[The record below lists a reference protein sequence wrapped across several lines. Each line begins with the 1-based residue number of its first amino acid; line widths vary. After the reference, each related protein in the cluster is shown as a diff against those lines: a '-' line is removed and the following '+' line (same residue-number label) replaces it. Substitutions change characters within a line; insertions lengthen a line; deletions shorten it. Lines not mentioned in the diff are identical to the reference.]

1 MSGIEPLG
9 RAALV
14 GFVAS
19 SDLDRSR
26 AFYEG
31 VLGFEV
37 VGQDGFACVLRAGET
52 TVRITL
58 VPEVLAA
65 PYTVLGWEVDD
76 LAEAVDALA
85 ARGVS
90 FLRFEGMDAGRP
102 GHLDRTGRRP
112 GFVVPRSRRSRALLD
127 PAPSL
132 TKS

>member
-1 MSGIEPLG
+1 MVSGIEPLG

-37 VGQDGFACVLRAGET
+37 IGQDGFACVLRAGET

-58 VPEVLAA
+58 VSEV
-65 PYTVLGWEVDD
+65 G
-76 LAEAVDALA
+76 
-85 ARGVS
+85 
-90 FLRFEGMDAGRP
+90 
-102 GHLDRTGRRP
+102 
-112 GFVVPRSRRSRALLD
+112 
-127 PAPSL
+127 
-132 TKS
+132 